1 MKNTIKEKCRKKS
14 HSLAVIFTA
23 NFKEKSIFVS

>member
-1 MKNTIKEKCRKKS
+1 MKKASNEKCRKKT
-14 HSLAVIFTA
+14 HSLAAILTA